1 MAARRVRGAV
11 RWCLMGVCLA
21 GPCQAQ
27 SADGQTRS
35 AGQTQSAGGQTQ
47 SLLPPAPS
55 LRGTVKDQTELPLVG
70 VTVELIDGGEVVA
83 STVTDGSGE
92 FSFEPA
98 PDGDTVV
105 ASLDGFETARV
116 PRADAE
122 RITLKIAHATET
134 TTVVA
139 QALSPESPMTALLG
153 STLAASTVSRLP
165 STRLKARESLP
176 LLPSV
181 VRGADGLMQVGGA
194 RAYDTPLLLD
204 GFNVTDPATGIS
216 SLNLPFEAVR
226 GVEVLR
232 DPMSTTY
239 GSLIGG
245 VVKMESLRGT
255 DHLTAGVQGFVPRPR
270 LTSPGFGRLE
280 GIFPRAYVAGS
291 SASGQLRY
299 VAAAEYDFERIAVP
313 DVTTWSGPYLV
324 EQSAVVFSRVDAEVS
339 AHNTMTFE
347 GFVFPSSSQSSG
359 LSVRRELDATV
370 NLTSNDL
377 FGGVTDRY
385 VSSNGALLTV
395 QLGIVSRDA
404 ESSPVGAGLSRLSP
418 DRWSGNWFSRVRR
431 SATRYIAAAMWERA
445 VALRGRAHELA
456 VSGELTGRHLS
467 GTVEE
472 QPLAVTDGFG
482 RTVRS
487 IEFGPASAFAAHDWP
502 AGLTIRD
509 VWHATDRFQL
519 DGGARVDHT
528 RHGGGVPSGRLGGR
542 YALDAQGKTIL
553 KAGFGRFVG
562 SLPLAAPA
570 FGGYPGRIDR
580 SFDAESG
587 AVVQET
593 FLRPVVG
600 RMRLPRALA
609 AVVGAERQ
617 LAPGLDMQAVVTWR
631 RSSNV
636 ATVRVPG
643 SSGDLVVE
651 STGAAR
657 YRELQ
662 LSIRRK
668 WPGDQ
673 QLFVSYV
680 RSSAIGELNDF
691 ATLFLS
697 MDAPLL
703 QPGGIARAPS
713 DAPHRVLAW
722 GTVNFPSRVVVSPVA
737 EWHSGFPYSG
747 LTNRYTYAGAPNTQ
761 SFPAFMSVDVITYKT
776 FTVKG
781 RSADIGAQL
790 FNATNH
796 FNPRDVYPV
805 VGSPRAGQF
814 TNSVGPLLRGY
825 LLLKW

>member
-1 MAARRVRGAV
+1 MTARRVRRAA
-11 RWCLMGVCLA
+11 RWCLIGVCLVGSCRA
-21 GPCQAQ
+21 R
-27 SADGQTRS
+27 T
-35 AGQTQSAGGQTQ
+35 AGGQTQ
-47 SLLPPAPS
+47 TVLPPPLS
-55 LRGTVKDQTELPLVG
+55 LHGTVKDQTELPLVG
-70 VTVELIDGGEVVA
+70 VTVELIAGGEVVA
-83 STVTDGSGE
+83 STVTDVAGE
-92 FSFEPA
+92 FSFDPVPA
-98 PDGDTVV
+98 GDTIV

-122 RITLKIAHATET
+122 RLTLKIAHATES

-139 QALSPESPMTALLG
+139 QALTPESPTTALLG
-153 STLAASTVSRLP
+153 STLTAATVSRLP

-181 VRGADGLMQVGGA
+181 VRGADGLMHVGGA

-204 GFNVTDPATGIS
+204 GFRVTDPATGIS

-232 DPMSTTY
+232 DPMATSY

-245 VVKMESLRGT
+245 LVKMESLRGT
-255 DHLTAGVQGFVPRPR
+255 DHLTGGVQGFVPRPR
-270 LTSPGFGRLE
+270 LSSPGFGRIE
-280 GIFPRAYVAGS
+280 GFFPRAYVAGS
-291 SASGQLRY
+291 NDGGGVRY

-313 DVTTWSGPYLV
+313 DVTTWSGPYLT

-339 AHNTMTFE
+339 AHNTMTVE
-347 GFVFPSSSQSSG
+347 GFVFPSSTEYFG
-359 LSVRRELDATV
+359 LSTRRELDATV

-385 VSSNGALLTV
+385 VSSGGALLTV

-404 ESSPVGAGLSRLSP
+404 ESAPVGSGLSHLSP

-456 VSGELTGRHLS
+456 VSGELTGRQLS

-472 QPLAVTDGFG
+472 QPLAVTDGIG
-482 RTVRS
+482 RTVRT
-487 IEFGPASAFAAHDWP
+487 IEFGPAAAFAARDWP
-502 AGLTIRD
+502 AGLSVRD
-509 VWHATDRFQL
+509 VWHATDRLQL
-519 DGGARVDHT
+519 EGGARVDHT
-528 RHGGGVPSGRLGGR
+528 RRSGGVPSGRLGAR
-542 YALDAQGKTIL
+542 YALDAQSKTIL

-562 SLPLAAPA
+562 NLPLAAPA
-570 FGGYPGRIDR
+570 FGGYPVRIDR
-580 SFDAESG
+580 SFDPESG
-587 AVVQET
+587 AMVQET

-609 AVVGAERQ
+609 AVVGMERQ
-617 LAPGLDMQAVVTWR
+617 LVPGLDMQALVTWR

-643 SSGDLVVE
+643 TSGNLVVE

-691 ATLFLS
+691 ATLFQS
-697 MDAPLL
+697 MDTPLL
-703 QPGGIARAPS
+703 QPGGMARAPS
-713 DAPHRVLAW
+713 DAPHRVLMW
-722 GTVNFPSRVVVSPVA
+722 GTVNLPARVVVSPVA
-737 EWHSGFPYSG
+737 EWHSGFPYSD
-747 LTNRYTYAGAPNTQ
+747 LNNRYMYAGAPNAQ
-761 SFPAFMSVDVITYKT
+761 SFPAFMSVDVVTYKT

-781 RSADIGAQL
+781 RSADIGGQL

-805 VGSPRAGQF
+805 VGSLHAGQF
-814 TNSVGPLLRGY
+814 TNSVGPLLRGF
-825 LLLKW
+825 LLFKW

>member
-1 MAARRVRGAV
+1 
-11 RWCLMGVCLA
+11 MGVCLA

-528 RHGGGVPSGRLGGR
+528 RHGGGVP
-542 YALDAQGKTIL
+542 
-553 KAGFGRFVG
+553 
-562 SLPLAAPA
+562 
-570 FGGYPGRIDR
+570 
-580 SFDAESG
+580 
-587 AVVQET
+587 
-593 FLRPVVG
+593 
-600 RMRLPRALA
+600 
-609 AVVGAERQ
+609 
-617 LAPGLDMQAVVTWR
+617 
-631 RSSNV
+631 
-636 ATVRVPG
+636 
-643 SSGDLVVE
+643 
-651 STGAAR
+651 
-657 YRELQ
+657 
-662 LSIRRK
+662 
-668 WPGDQ
+668 
-673 QLFVSYV
+673 
-680 RSSAIGELNDF
+680 
-691 ATLFLS
+691 
-697 MDAPLL
+697 
-703 QPGGIARAPS
+703 
-713 DAPHRVLAW
+713 
-722 GTVNFPSRVVVSPVA
+722 
-737 EWHSGFPYSG
+737 
-747 LTNRYTYAGAPNTQ
+747 
-761 SFPAFMSVDVITYKT
+761 
-776 FTVKG
+776 
-781 RSADIGAQL
+781 
-790 FNATNH
+790 
-796 FNPRDVYPV
+796 
-805 VGSPRAGQF
+805 
-814 TNSVGPLLRGY
+814 
-825 LLLKW
+825 